1 MSFMVYPYKITDTVE
16 GIKLYIPDPERIKPV
31 YVERLANDSLTRFP
45 FWAKIWPSAI
55 AMVSFLKSNPG
66 WILNKQVLELGAGIG
81 LPSFFAAPLASGVL
95 ISDYDPEAIELAQK
109 NIEYLDLKKVQAMQI
124 DWNHF
129 PKDIQAD
136 TILLSDINYAPD
148 QFESLLGLIRM
159 WLEQGTTILL
169 STPQRITASPFV
181 TALEPFIK
189 SSVLKM
195 VPEHG
200 QLVEISIVVLTNSVT

>member
-1 MSFMVYPYKITDTVE
+1 MQYPYKLTDTAE
-16 GIKLYIPDPERIKPV
+16 GVKLYVPDPEHTKPV
-31 YVERLANDSLTRFP
+31 YEERLANGASTKFP

-55 AMVSFLKSNPG
+55 AMVAFLKSNPN

-81 LPSFFAAPLASGVL
+81 LPSFFAAPFASGVL
-95 ISDYDPEAIELAQK
+95 ISDYDPEAIELAKK
-109 NIEYLDLKKVQAMQI
+109 NIEYLALKHVGAMQI

-129 PKDIQAD
+129 PMDIRAD

-148 QFESLLGLIRM
+148 QFESLLSLIRK

-169 STPQRITASPFV
+169 STPQRITASPFI

-189 SSVLKM
+189 SSVLET
-195 VPEHG
+195 VSEQG
-200 QLVEISIVVLTNSVT
+200 QLVEIRIVVLANPLT